1 MPIDPKSRPRK
12 RLMRREY
19 DLTEGGAPTYGA
31 AMHLKPIAALITLF
45 YPLIALGGEAS
56 GQFTAGKRPPIKPK
70 YAAAYETRDQ
80 RDARK
85 SAIEVVLS
93 EEPIDVAEAVA
104 ELDPHTNVI
113 NQKALGDHNYVLLWV
128 RPDNDVSMNAT
139 YSDTMT
145 QYMEMSG
152 SRMTADLTTN
162 TPSKVAGHLFSPK
175 PLKTMDGDEY
185 TIDLK
190 FSTEVTR
197 PPAGTKLPADGG
209 EPGKALKALQAAIAK
224 KSWEGIKSNLSA
236 KNVESFD
243 ESYRTPKENLD
254 NAIETLGFWLP
265 KKAGKVTGGDLRA
278 DIAILN
284 LEGELFENQNGLF
297 LVRMVKEN
305 SRWVFDRATNAGMI
319 DK

>member
-1 MPIDPKSRPRK
+1 
-12 RLMRREY
+12 MRGEY
-19 DLTEGGAPTYGA
+19 DLTGGEARTYGS
-31 AMHLKPIAALITLF
+31 AMPHKRIAALLLL
-45 YPLIALGGEAS
+45 YPVLALGGDAS
-56 GQFTAGKRPPIKPK
+56 GQFTASKHPPIKPK
-70 YAAAYETRDQ
+70 YAAAYETHDQ

-85 SAIEVVLS
+85 IAIEIVLS
-93 EEPIDVAEAVA
+93 EEPIDVVEAAA
-104 ELDPHTNVI
+104 ELDPHTDVI
-113 NQKALGDHNYVLLWV
+113 NQKALRDHNYVLLWV

-145 QYMEMSG
+145 QYVEMTG
-152 SRMTADLTTN
+152 SRMTAAMTAN
-162 TPSKVAGHLFSPK
+162 TRDKVAGHIFSPK

-190 FSTEVTR
+190 FSTEVTH

-224 KSWEGIKSNLSA
+224 KSWDGIKSNVSA

-254 NAIETLGFWLP
+254 DAIQTLGFWLP
-265 KKAGKVTGGDLRA
+265 KKPGRITGGELRG
-278 DIAILN
+278 DVAILN
-284 LEGELFENQNGLF
+284 MEGELFENQNALF
-297 LVRMVKEN
+297 LVRMVKEKD
-305 SRWVFDRATNAGMI
+305 RWVFDRATKAGMI

>member
-1 MPIDPKSRPRK
+1 MP
-12 RLMRREY
+12 
-19 DLTEGGAPTYGA
+19 
-31 AMHLKPIAALITLF
+31 LKQIAALAILF
-45 YPLIALGGEAS
+45 CPVLALGGDAS

-70 YAAAYETRDQ
+70 YAAAYETHDQ

-85 SAIEVVLS
+85 TAIEVVLS
-93 EEPIDVAEAVA
+93 EEPIDVVEAAA

-113 NQKALGDHNYVLLWV
+113 NQKALRDHNYVQLWV
-128 RPDNDVSMNAT
+128 PPDNDVSMNAT

-145 QYMEMSG
+145 QYVEMSG
-152 SRMTADLTTN
+152 SRMTADMTTN
-162 TPSKVAGHLFSPK
+162 TRDKVAGHLFSPK
-175 PLKTMDGDEY
+175 PLKTMDGDDY

-197 PPAGTKLPADGG
+197 PPAGTKLPPDGG

-224 KSWEGIKSNLSA
+224 KSWEGIKSNVSA

-254 NAIETLGFWLP
+254 DAIQTLGFWLP
-265 KKAGKVTGGDLRA
+265 KKAGKITGGELRG
-278 DIAILN
+278 DSAIVN
-284 LEGELFENQNGLF
+284 LEGELFENQNALF

-305 SRWVFDRATNAGMI
+305 SRWVFDRATKAGMI

>member
-1 MPIDPKSRPRK
+1 MLLK
-12 RLMRREY
+12 RI
-19 DLTEGGAPTYGA
+19 GA
-31 AMHLKPIAALITLF
+31 LVLLL
-45 YPLIALGGEAS
+45 YPVIALGGDAS
-56 GQFTAGKRPPIKPK
+56 GQFTADKRAPIKPK
-70 YAAAYETRDQ
+70 YAAAYETHDQ

-85 SAIEVVLS
+85 TAIEVVLS
-93 EEPIDVAEAVA
+93 EEPIDVAEAAA
-104 ELDPHTNVI
+104 ELDPHSNVI
-113 NQKALGDHNYVLLWV
+113 NQKALRDHNYVLLWV

-139 YSDTMT
+139 YSETMT
-145 QYMEMSG
+145 QYVEMSG

-162 TPSKVAGHLFSPK
+162 TRDKVAGRISSPK

-185 TIDLK
+185 SIDLK

-209 EPGKALKALQAAIAK
+209 EPGKVLKTLQAAIAK
-224 KSWEGIKSNLSA
+224 KSWEGIKTNVSA

-254 NAIETLGFWLP
+254 DAIQTLGFWLP
-265 KKAGKVTGGDLRA
+265 KKAGKVTGGELRG
-278 DIAILN
+278 DSAILN
-284 LEGELFENQNGLF
+284 LEGELFENQNALF

-305 SRWVFDRATNAGMI
+305 SRWVFDRATKAGMI

>member
-1 MPIDPKSRPRK
+1 
-12 RLMRREY
+12 MRGEY
-19 DLTEGGAPTYGA
+19 DLTGGAARTYGS
-31 AMHLKPIAALITLF
+31 AMPHKRIAALLLL
-45 YPLIALGGEAS
+45 YPVIALGGDAS
-56 GQFTAGKRPPIKPK
+56 GQFTASKHPPIKPK
-70 YAAAYETRDQ
+70 YAAAYETHDQ

-85 SAIEVVLS
+85 IAIEVVLS
-93 EEPIDVAEAVA
+93 EEPIDVAEAAA

-113 NQKALGDHNYVLLWV
+113 NQKALRDHNYVLLWV

-139 YSDTMT
+139 YSETMT
-145 QYMEMSG
+145 QYVEMTG
-152 SRMTADLTTN
+152 SRMTADMTTN
-162 TPSKVAGHLFSPK
+162 TRDKVAGRIFSPK

-190 FSTEVTR
+190 FSTEVTH

-224 KSWEGIKSNLSA
+224 KSWDGIKSNVSA

-254 NAIETLGFWLP
+254 DAIQTLGFWLP
-265 KKAGKVTGGDLRA
+265 KKPGKITGGELRG
-278 DIAILN
+278 DVAILN
-284 LEGELFENQNGLF
+284 MEGELFENQNALF
-297 LVRMVKEN
+297 LVRMIKEKD
-305 SRWVFDRATNAGMI
+305 RWVFDRATKAGMI

>member
-1 MPIDPKSRPRK
+1 M
-12 RLMRREY
+12 
-19 DLTEGGAPTYGA
+19 PTYGA
-31 AMHLKPIAALITLF
+31 AMPHKRIAALFAFL
-45 YPLIALGGEAS
+45 YPVILLGGDAS
-56 GQFTAGKRPPIKPK
+56 GQFTAGKKPPIRPK

-85 SAIEVVLS
+85 TAVEVMLS
-93 EEPIDVAEAVA
+93 EEPIDVAEAA
-104 ELDPHTNVI
+104 ADLDPHSNVI
-113 NQKALGDHNYVLLWV
+113 NQKALRDHNYVLLWV

-139 YSDTMT
+139 YSETMT
-145 QYMEMSG
+145 QYVEMTG

-162 TPSKVAGHLFSPK
+162 TRDKVAGRIFSPK

-209 EPGKALKALQAAIAK
+209 EPGKALKALQTAIAK
-224 KSWEGIKSNLSA
+224 KSWDGIKTNVSA

-254 NAIETLGFWLP
+254 DAIQTLGFWLP
-265 KKAGKVTGGDLRA
+265 KKAGKITGGELRG
-278 DIAILN
+278 DSAILN
-284 LEGELFENQNGLF
+284 LEGELFEGQNALF
-297 LVRMVKEN
+297 LVRMVHEK
-305 SRWVFDRATNAGMI
+305 SHWVFDRATKAGMI

>member
-1 MPIDPKSRPRK
+1 MPHK
-12 RLMRREY
+12 R
-19 DLTEGGAPTYGA
+19 
-31 AMHLKPIAALITLF
+31 IAALVVFL
-45 YPLIALGGEAS
+45 YPVILLGGDAS
-56 GQFTAGKRPPIKPK
+56 GQFTAGKKPPIRPK

-85 SAIEVVLS
+85 MAVEVVLS
-93 EEPIDVAEAVA
+93 EEPIDVVEAAAEF
-104 ELDPHTNVI
+104 DPHSNVI
-113 NQKALGDHNYVLLWV
+113 NQKALRDHNYVLLWV

-145 QYMEMSG
+145 QYVEMTG
-152 SRMTADLTTN
+152 SRMTADLTLN
-162 TPSKVAGHLFSPK
+162 TRDKVAGRIFSPK

-209 EPGKALKALQAAIAK
+209 EPGKALKTLQAAIAK
-224 KSWEGIKSNLSA
+224 KSWEGIKTNVSA

-243 ESYRTPKENLD
+243 ESYRTPKENLGD
-254 NAIETLGFWLP
+254 AIQTLGFWLP
-265 KKAGKVTGGDLRA
+265 KKAGKITGGELRG
-278 DIAILN
+278 DIAILK
-284 LEGELFENQNGLF
+284 LEGELFENQNALF

-305 SRWVFDRATNAGMI
+305 SRWVFDRATKAGMI

>member
-1 MPIDPKSRPRK
+1 MISRP
-12 RLMRREY
+12 
-19 DLTEGGAPTYGA
+19 AC
-31 AMHLKPIAALITLF
+31 ALLALLS
-45 YPLIALGGEAS
+45 PVIALGGEAS

-70 YAAAYETRDQ
+70 YAAAYATHDQ

-93 EEPIDVAEAVA
+93 EERIDVAEAVN

-113 NQKALGDHNYVLLWV
+113 NQKALRDHNYVLLWV

-145 QYMEMSG
+145 QYVEMSG
-152 SRMTADLTTN
+152 SRMTADMTTN

-185 TIDLK
+185 AIDLK
-190 FSTEVTR
+190 FSTEVTS

-209 EPGKALKALQAAIAK
+209 EAGKAFKALQTAIAK
-224 KSWEGIKSNLSA
+224 KSWEGIKGNVTA
-236 KNVESFD
+236 KNLESFD

-254 NAIETLGFWLP
+254 DAIQTLGFWLP
-265 KKAGKVTGGDLRA
+265 KKAGKITGGELRG
-278 DIAILN
+278 DSAILTV
-284 LEGELFENQNGLF
+284 EGEIFEGQNAIF
-297 LVRMVKEN
+297 LVRMVKEG
-305 SRWVFDRATNAGMI
+305 SRWVFDRAAKAGMI
-319 DK
+319 D